1 LINPENACLKKAF
14 SFSDRHFTFKTLRRR
29 LIRLSDGLER
39 TPIHRPTAVGR
50 IAFAAALQLQEYQAS
65 AAQTAAVRSSS
76 HARAAPSTSGSS
88 FSRTSAW

>member
-1 LINPENACLKKAF
+1 MAGGDGRGAAHQLAQQYACLYVVDA
-14 SFSDRHFTFKTLRRR
+14 RHAT
-29 LIRLSDGLER
+29 
-39 TPIHRPTAVGR
+39 
-50 IAFAAALQLQEYQAS
+50 LQLQEYQAS